1 MKAYIELECD
11 RDLLSVLKPE
21 ETNAISE
28 AKIYQSEGKLKLEIV
43 ADSISDLRAAIN
55 SWLRLI
61 NMCLEIEVLV

>member
-1 MKAYIELECD
+1 MKAYIEVECD

-21 ETNAISE
+21 ETKAISE

-43 ADSISDLRAAIN
+43 AESISDLRAAIN

>member
-1 MKAYIELECD
+1 MNAYIEIECTE
-11 RDLLSVLKPE
+11 DLIKVLKPE
-21 ETNAISE
+21 EKNAISG
-28 AKIYQSEGKLKLEIV
+28 AKIYQSEGKLKLEIF